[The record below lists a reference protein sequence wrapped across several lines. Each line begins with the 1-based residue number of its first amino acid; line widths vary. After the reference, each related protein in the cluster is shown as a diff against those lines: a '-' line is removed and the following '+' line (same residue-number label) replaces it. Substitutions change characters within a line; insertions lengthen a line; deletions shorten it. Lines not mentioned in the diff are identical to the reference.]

1 MLYRGPSPTP
11 KRPPHLVVR
20 LATNKISRLDI
31 LTNRAMDFD
40 VISEEGGYE
49 SPIQI
54 SSKHHQ

>member
-31 LTNRAMDFD
+31 LTNRAMEADL
-40 VISEEGGYE
+40 ISKEGSYE
-49 SPIQI
+49 SPIS
-54 SSKHHQ
+54 SSKHR